1 MESLGDR
8 IKGLRE
14 QKGLAQN
21 EAAEQMTNMFGAI
34 ITPGMLSLW
43 ENNKVMPSIENLRR
57 LAEFYHTT
65 MDYIATGEISQNGEA
80 LYSKDMSML
89 LNRLK
94 EDPSFR
100 EFVKYLLDY
109 TQEDLLKLAR
119 VMKAL
124 K

>member
-8 IKGLRE
+8 AKGLRE

-21 EAAEQMTNMFGAI
+21 EAAEQMTTMFGAI

-57 LAEFYHTT
+57 LAEFYKTT
-65 MDYIATGEISQNGEA
+65 MDYIATGELSQGEA

-89 LNRLK
+89 LKRLK
-94 EDPSFR
+94 DDPSFR

-109 TQEDLLKLAR
+109 TQEDLLKLAK

-124 K
+124 R